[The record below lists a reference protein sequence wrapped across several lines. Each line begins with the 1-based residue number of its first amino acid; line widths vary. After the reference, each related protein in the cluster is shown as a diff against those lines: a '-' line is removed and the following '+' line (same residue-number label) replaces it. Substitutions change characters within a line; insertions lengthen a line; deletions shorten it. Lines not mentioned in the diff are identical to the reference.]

1 MSGGHRRKSHR
12 PKGSS
17 SHEHDDDN
25 PYFASVG
32 FGGASGS
39 SSSNKPP
46 TSRARLLKEAD
57 AEEKRSAAARVAAQ
71 TEAKRTE
78 EKVLKMK
85 AQRSQVGAK
94 LAEWEEAFAKSHG
107 RQPTASDKQKSSQH
121 KELTKLCADLDRFI
135 SAAQT
140 GSSPLLPAADTLAD
154 EKKAER
160 GKLKA
165 KMRRWDRDFERE
177 RGRRPRE
184 EDREASEEFIALRSR
199 LQVLDDSGDV
209 SNRSGGGSHRGAG
222 DSGGGGGGGSGV
234 VGGAAFMGGV
244 GGGMLASPFGAPS
257 FDRLNPGGWWGGGEY
272 YQLVMT
278 RVQSRADVA
287 EFDNEPKDEVQAAAA
302 MFVQYD
308 MDRDGVVGLEEFLL
322 VMSSLAQRSG
332 RVLSN
337 ERIQKLFAVA
347 DRDGN
352 GVIDF
357 GEFLILEQKKKA
369 MRAGGV

>member
-1 MSGGHRRKSHR
+1 MSHGGHRRKSHTA
-12 PKGSS
+12 KGSPS
-17 SHEHDDDN
+17 QDHDDDN

-32 FGGASGS
+32 LGAGASGGGGP

-46 TSRARLLKEAD
+46 TSRARLLKETD

-71 TEAKRTE
+71 SDAKRTE

-121 KELTKLCADLDRFI
+121 KELTKLCTDLDRFI

-140 GSSPLLPAADTLAD
+140 GSSPLLLAADTLAD

-209 SNRSGGGSHRGAG
+209 SNRSGGGSQRGG
-222 DSGGGGGGGSGV
+222 DAGGGGAGGA
-234 VGGAAFMGGV
+234 GGAALMGMGG
-244 GGGMLASPFGAPS
+244 GGGMLAFGAPS

-287 EFDNEPKDEVQAAAA
+287 EFDHEPKEEVQAAAA

-352 GVIDF
+352 GVVDF

-369 MRAGGV
+369 MRGGGV

>member
-1 MSGGHRRKSHR
+1 MSVHRRKSHQA
-12 PKGSS
+12 KGSS
-17 SHEHDDDN
+17 SHDHDDDN

-32 FGGASGS
+32 ISSGAGASGGG
-39 SSSNKPP
+39 SSNKPP

-57 AEEKRSAAARVAAQ
+57 AEEKRAAAARVAAQ
-71 TEAKRTE
+71 SDAKKTE
-78 EKVLKMK
+78 EKVLRMK
-85 AQRSQVGAK
+85 AQRSQVSAK

-107 RQPTASDKQKSSQH
+107 RRPTASDRQKSSQH

-140 GSSPLLPAADTLAD
+140 GSSPLLPGADTLAD

-209 SNRSGGGSHRGAG
+209 SNRSGGGGSHRGGDAGGGAVGAAG
-222 DSGGGGGGGSGV
+222 DGAAFMSGGGGLL
-234 VGGAAFMGGV
+234 AA
-244 GGGMLASPFGAPS
+244 PFGAPS

-272 YQLVMT
+272 YQLVMS
-278 RVQSRADVA
+278 RVASRADVA
-287 EFDNEPKDEVQAAAA
+287 DFDNEPMDEVQAAAA

-308 MDRDGVVGLEEFLL
+308 IDRDGVVGFEEFLL
-322 VMSSLAQRSG
+322 VMSSLAQRSS

-352 GVIDF
+352 GVVDF
-357 GEFLILEQKKKA
+357 GEFLILEQKK
-369 MRAGGV
+369 RATRGGS